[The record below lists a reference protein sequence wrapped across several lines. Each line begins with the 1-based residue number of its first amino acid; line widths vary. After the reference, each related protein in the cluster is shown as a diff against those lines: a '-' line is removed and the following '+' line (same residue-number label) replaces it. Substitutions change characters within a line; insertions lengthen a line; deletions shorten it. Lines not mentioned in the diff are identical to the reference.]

1 MDKVKLLGP
10 KQIGTCEGHMDMGCF
25 YGKPSVSL
33 QFCHMGCLC
42 VGERDIADKP
52 FKIIVM
58 ALAVHE

>member
-1 MDKVKLLGP
+1 
-10 KQIGTCEGHMDMGCF
+10 MDMGCF

-58 ALAVHE
+58 APCCA